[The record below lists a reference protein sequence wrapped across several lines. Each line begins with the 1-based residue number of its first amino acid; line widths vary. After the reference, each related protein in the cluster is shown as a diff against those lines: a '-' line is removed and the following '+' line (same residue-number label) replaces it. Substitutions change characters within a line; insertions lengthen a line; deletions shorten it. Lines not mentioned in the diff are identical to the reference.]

1 VRHRIRAAALLCDGE
16 RLLMVEHRSGVDG
29 TLWWI
34 PPGGGVE
41 PGDASVF
48 ACAAREVREETGLTV
63 DCSRI
68 AYVREY
74 LDSAR
79 GIRHLELF
87 VVATEWSGEI
97 TLAHLPP
104 PGPGDDIVM
113 RAAWLTRAELN
124 DRQVYPEHLRDGFWD
139 DFSKGFPETRYLGVE
154 QG

>member
-1 VRHRIRAAALLCDGE
+1 MRHRIRAAALLCDGE

-29 TLWWI
+29 KLWWI

-74 LDSAR
+74 LDSPR

-87 VVATEWSGEI
+87 VVATAWSGEI
-97 TLAHLPP
+97 TLAYLPP
-104 PGPGDDIVM
+104 PGPGDDIVL

-124 DRQVYPEHLRDGFWD
+124 DRQAYPEHLRDGFWE
-139 DFSKGFPETRYLGVE
+139 DFARGFPETRYLGVE
-154 QG
+154 NG

>member
-1 VRHRIRAAALLCDGE
+1 MRHRIRAAALLCDGE
-16 RLLMVEHRSGVDG
+16 RLLLVEHRSGVDG
-29 TLWWI
+29 KLWWI

-41 PGDASVF
+41 PEDASVF
-48 ACAAREVREETGLTV
+48 ACAVREVREETGLRV
-63 DCSRI
+63 ECSRI

-87 VVATEWSGEI
+87 VVATAWSGEI

-104 PGPGDDIVM
+104 PGPGDDIVL
-113 RAAWLTRAELN
+113 RAAWLTRAELR
-124 DRQVYPEHLRDGFWD
+124 DHQIYPEHLRDGFWD
-139 DFSKGFPETRYLGVE
+139 DFARGFPETRYLGVE